1 VRNIDFGGIATDKLT
16 RVKGLQNNK
25 QEAERRVKKR
35 SGKEKEQN
43 EGKADI

>member
-1 VRNIDFGGIATDKLT
+1 VRTIDFGGIAIGKLT

-25 QEAERRVKKR
+25 QEAERRGKKR